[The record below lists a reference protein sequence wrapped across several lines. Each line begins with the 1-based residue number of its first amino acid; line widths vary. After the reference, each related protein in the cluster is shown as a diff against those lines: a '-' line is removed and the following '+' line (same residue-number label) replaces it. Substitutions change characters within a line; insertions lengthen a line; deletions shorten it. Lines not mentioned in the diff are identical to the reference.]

1 MLQAIFFDPKLV
13 RRHELVGDEICA
25 RDVNDVLRL
34 VVAPCRSR
42 MLQTAISAA
51 RHAVRFYQ
59 FYYSPNGRRIEPIPR
74 AAHRNGSR
82 HSTAR
87 RCGDYQGCG
96 HRTYGRIHGSL
107 DHCAL
112 PQSLSI
118 RRYTRGASW
127 SNYMAEP
134 AGLIMEETLS
144 PSTYDPRVPVSTTVD
159 TITAVGGG
167 AHIHRRISWAAIFGG
182 VILVVAVQ
190 LLLSLLGAG
199 FGLGTVNTNA
209 GSTPTATTL
218 GIGAGLWWV
227 ISSCVALGV
236 GGFVAAWLAGIEIRF
251 DGVLHGL
258 VTWGIATLL
267 TLWLLTSAIGGII
280 SGGFS
285 ALSSVA
291 SAAGSGVSDVAKPLA
306 QAAGVSPDMIQQ
318 QAQAYLQPTNPDP
331 ATMSPQDAQK
341 AIATDLV
348 TYAGGGADAAAAKEH
363 IVNVMAAQMKISHDE
378 AAKKFD
384 DAQSKLKQ
392 TRDKA
397 VQSAKD
403 TADASAAAASKTSF
417 AAFVVV
423 LLGALAAA
431 LGGSIAVQR
440 RLVVS
445 HRTVN
450 TGPA

>member
-1 MLQAIFFDPKLV
+1 M
-13 RRHELVGDEICA
+13 
-25 RDVNDVLRL
+25 
-34 VVAPCRSR
+34 
-42 MLQTAISAA
+42 
-51 RHAVRFYQ
+51 
-59 FYYSPNGRRIEPIPR
+59 
-74 AAHRNGSR
+74 
-82 HSTAR
+82 ST
-87 RCGDYQGCG
+87 
-96 HRTYGRIHGSL
+96 
-107 DHCAL
+107 
-112 PQSLSI
+112 
-118 RRYTRGASW
+118 
-127 SNYMAEP
+127 
-134 AGLIMEETLS
+134 
-144 PSTYDPRVPVSTTVD
+144 STYDPRVPVSTTVD

-167 AHIHRRISWAAIFGG
+167 AHVHRRISWAAIFGG

-199 FGLGTVNTNA
+199 FGLGTVDTNA

-218 GIGAGLWWV
+218 GIGAGIWWV
-227 ISSCVALGV
+227 ISSCVALGA

-267 TLWLLTSAIGGII
+267 TLWLLTSAIGAII
-280 SGGFS
+280 GGGFS
-285 ALSSVA
+285 ALGSVT
-291 SAAGSGVSDVAKPLA
+291 SAAGSSVSDVAKPLA

-331 ATMSPQDAQK
+331 ANMSPQDAQK

-348 TYAGGGADAAAAKEH
+348 TYAGGGADAAAAKER
-363 IVNVMAAQMKISHDE
+363 IINVMAAQMKISHDE

-384 DAQSKLKQ
+384 DAQAKLKQ

-403 TADASAAAASKTSF
+403 AADASAVAASRTSF

-431 LGGSIAVQR
+431 LSGSFAVQR
-440 RLVVS
+440 RLMVPP
-445 HRTVN
+445 TA
-450 TGPA
+450 P